1 MGRTSLGTGG
11 RCSQAGQEP
20 WRDQPNRLLGV
31 ALRTEWIQRL
41 PGGERGSRGR
51 AEAAGPSPGQRAPG
65 LSSASIASFVAANE
79 DASADSPSHR
89 HKGWAVGARNEQ
101 SPGPWGPSPVPRP
114 HLAASGPSGPHSGPA
129 SSVAPRTCALMLGTA
144 YLLSRK
150 TEWKARPWCLHSTHS
165 VLPLE
170 PAAAPAPAA
179 RQARAVPG
187 PRGALAGNAG
197 MGRPMCHCWCSGC
210 IPPALTQDQSVM

>member
-11 RCSQAGQEP
+11 RCGQAGQEP

-31 ALRTEWIQRL
+31 ALRTERIQRL

-79 DASADSPSHR
+79 DASTDSPSHR

-129 SSVAPRTCALMLGTA
+129 SSVAPRTCALMSGTT

-150 TEWKARPWCLHSTHS
+150 TGWKARPVVPSFHSLSSASRAGHS
-165 VLPLE
+165 PGTGC
-170 PAAAPAPAA
+170 
-179 RQARAVPG
+179 QAG
-187 PRGALAGNAG
+187 PRCP
-197 MGRPMCHCWCSGC
+197 RPTRGTCWQRRNGKAHV
-210 IPPALTQDQSVM
+210 PLLVF